1 MGIVFVGLALIPGL
15 TTKIELSIPNQCNVN
30 TKNSSS
36 PLVNGTYNHYGN
48 HTYNHYGNQTVSDLT
63 NFGWCTCGIS
73 LAICFIMIAFFWP
86 TYRRLEAE
94 TKAKAEASA
103 TSGSEEITS

>member
-36 PLVNGTYNHYGN
+36 SLVIG
-48 HTYNHYGNQTVSDLT
+48 TYNHYGNQTVSDLT